1 MKLLLIVPH
10 PDDEVYGAGGTI
22 LEWIAGGQHVGLLTL
37 TRGEKGRTLGLA
49 SSPEELADL
58 RAAELRACL
67 QVLGVEAHRQLSYPD
82 GGLKDVAPGELRAT
96 VEDVVLEWRPQ
107 IVLTFPPNGAN
118 GHPDHVATSAAVR
131 AAWRSLEQQG
141 EELPQ
146 LWFYAGMPPEDP
158 HLLASYLAP
167 NVERDVS
174 FYVPLKLRAMACHRS
189 QALSTVDW
197 LRRFAERVPR
207 ETFHRAEPWSWRS
220 EQTA

>member
-22 LEWIAGGQHVGLLTL
+22 LEWTGKGHQVGLLTL
-37 TRGEKGRTLGLA
+37 TRGERGRTLGLV

-67 QVLGVEAHRQLSYPD
+67 QILGVQEHRQLGYPD
-82 GGLKDVAPGELRAT
+82 GGLRDVPLAELRT
-96 VEDVVLEWRPQ
+96 VVEDVVLEFRPQ

-118 GHPDHVATSAAVR
+118 GHPDHVATSAAVQ
-131 AAWRSLEQQG
+131 AAWDSLEQRG
-141 EELPQ
+141 EALPQ

-158 HLLASYLAP
+158 ELLASYLAP
-167 NVERDVS
+167 NLERDVS
-174 FYVPLKLRAMACHRS
+174 SFVPLKLRAMACHRS

-197 LRRFAERVPR
+197 LRRFAERVPH
-207 ETFHRAEPWSWRS
+207 ETFYQVQSLSRRGGEGA
-220 EQTA
+220 